1 MCNATPIMR
10 TIILSLVV
18 LYAWPAAGQSD
29 IQGAPV
35 TVTPDRIAP
44 ASPNERVT
52 MLNDSVR
59 QVEIIDPKTEKVTS
73 RRFFIG
79 DHPTGI
85 WQELDKKGRVE
96 VQRDFNKM
104 HYGTPPAL
112 KDTTADQKSMTV
124 VEEMPQFPGG
134 EAALYKFLG
143 TAVKYPAEAL
153 DAGIQG
159 VVYLAAT
166 IDETGA
172 WQTVSILRGAHPY
185 LDYEAWRICE
195 TMPQWTP
202 GKQDGKPVKVHY
214 NLPIRFTLR

>member
-1 MCNATPIMR
+1 MR
-10 TIILSLVV
+10 TTILL
-18 LYAWPAAGQSD
+18 LATLCACQATAQNG

-44 ASPNERVT
+44 ASPDERVT

-59 QVEIIDPKTEKVTS
+59 QVEVIDHKTEKVTS

-79 DHPTGI
+79 DRPTGI
-85 WQELDKKGRVE
+85 WHELDKKGRVVVE
-96 VQRDFNKM
+96 RDFNKM
-104 HYGTPPAL
+104 HYGIPPVL

-143 TAVKYPAEAL
+143 TGVRYPAEAL

-172 WQTVSILRGAHPY
+172 WKTVSILRGAHPY

-202 GKQDGKPVKVHY
+202 GKQDGKPVKVQY